1 MRFWRVPLDHDKF
14 AAPHGRIRIIVERC
28 KGCAF
33 CVEYCPR
40 EVLKISPGF
49 NRKGYHYP
57 EPVKEGACVDC
68 NLCESICPEFAIY
81 SESVTAPEAAP
92 GADGAAA
99 GAGEEGGQA

>member
-14 AAPHGRIRIIVERC
+14 TTPHGRIRIIVERC

-40 EVLKISPGF
+40 EVLKISDGF

-57 EPVKEGACVDC
+57 EPVKESACVDC
-68 NLCESICPEFAIY
+68 NLCESICPEFAIF
-81 SESVTAPEAAP
+81 SERVTAPEAIP
-92 GADGAAA
+92 GAGGPAVAT
-99 GAGEEGGQA
+99 GEEGGRA